1 MDYNTPDVN
10 SWQTKLVT
18 RVGRTFR
25 SNRSLSETALRKD
38 EAKALERHKKA
49 AERHAKKY
57 NWTRRESEPIST
69 DGEVNELGERDYA
82 SFSQAST
89 LINNVDNTDML
100 HGLAHR
106 DSFDSLL
113 DHAMAVRLKEAGL
126 DTSEAMQI
134 LDELHTRQFAAL
146 PDEVWQLII
155 SYISLADTIS
165 LAMASKVLHQK
176 VGQEPFILL
185 RQPDNRYQRITFLHH
200 LDHEFPRHLLCF
212 PCGRFHLRSKAGKES
227 LKMDY
232 VGNPLFDCPSTRATY
247 LPRMRL
253 VHGRELPYTFINL
266 ALRGNRFSVAHGIAI
281 DALAR
286 RWKCKDTEWTHRTRY
301 LINNGHFL
309 MRVVSQAFALPSAEM
324 TETRERHMLYDREEY
339 IPFFSVCAHWRDGDL
354 MKLCKCMLSHV
365 PAPPKSIAAQLREAP
380 KFDRELSRPNFIVRG
395 CDFCRPARRCPECP
409 TEYLI
414 EIQMVEDKNDPIRRF
429 KHALV
434 VTRWSDLGDGSS
446 PYASPEWLAVNGMT
460 SEDTGNAYESF
471 SLIGRRAVG
480 GIFES
485 KVSGS
490 VPGQRL
496 ISLNP
501 KNEKLGQD
509 GHGWY

>member
-1 MDYNTPDVN
+1 MDYNTPDLN
-10 SWQTKLVT
+10 SWPAKLVI
-18 RVGRTFR
+18 RVGQKLRT
-25 SNRSLSETALRKD
+25 NRALRD
-38 EAKALERHKKA
+38 ETIRNNDAKAAERHQRI

-57 NWTRRESEPIST
+57 GWTRRPSEAISN

-89 LINNVDNTDML
+89 LINNIDNTDML

-113 DHAMAVRLKEAGL
+113 DHAMAARLKEAGL
-126 DTSEAMQI
+126 DNAEAVNI

-146 PDEVWQLII
+146 PEEVWHLIT
-155 SYISLADTIS
+155 SYMSLADAVS
-165 LAMASKVLHQK
+165 LAMASKTLYQK
-176 VGQEPFILL
+176 VGQEPFIQL
-185 RQPDNRYQRITFLHH
+185 RQPENRHQKIALLHRVDEN
-200 LDHEFPRHLLCF
+200 LPRHLLCF
-212 PCGRFHLRSKAGKES
+212 PCGRFHLRSKPGKES
-227 LKMDY
+227 LKADY
-232 VGNPLFDCPSTRATY
+232 VSNPLFACPNTRATY
-247 LPRMRL
+247 LPRMRI

-266 ALRGNRFSVAHGIAI
+266 ALRGDKHSTAHGIAV
-281 DALAR
+281 DGLAR

-324 TETRERHMLYDREEY
+324 TETRERHMLYDRQEY
-339 IPFFSVCAHWRDGDL
+339 IPFFSVCAHWKDGDL
-354 MKLCKCMLSHV
+354 MKICKCMLSHV
-365 PAPPKSIAAQLREAP
+365 PSPPKSLAAQLRESS
-380 KFDRELSRPNFIVRG
+380 KVNRELTRPNFIVRG

-409 TEYLI
+409 TEYLV
-414 EIQMVEDKNDPIRRF
+414 EVQMIEDKNDPIRTF
-429 KHALV
+429 KHGLV

-446 PYASPEWLAVNGMT
+446 PYTSPEWLAINGIT
-460 SEDTGNAYESF
+460 SGGPSNAYQSF
-471 SLIGRRAVG
+471 TQIGKRAVG

-485 KVSGS
+485 KISGS

-501 KNEKLGQD
+501 KNEKLGEE